1 MSKKVIVC
9 GGDGFCGWPTS
20 LRLANEGHEVM
31 IIDNLLRR
39 KIDKELGTNS
49 VTPIFS
55 LEERIKCWNEI
66 TNSEI
71 KFKIIDIATDY
82 ETLLDTIAEF
92 TPDTIIH
99 FAEQRAAPYSMK
111 SSFHK
116 RLTVNNNINATN
128 NILNAIVE
136 SNQDV
141 HLIHLGTMGVY
152 GYGTIQ
158 AKIPEGYLEVLVK
171 NNEGKYVI
179 EKEILYP
186 ADPGSV
192 YHMTKTQDQLMFYFY
207 NKNDGI
213 RITDLHQGVVW
224 GIQTKETQMHDKLIN
239 RFDYDGDFGTVINR
253 FALQAALNYPLT
265 VNGTGGQ
272 TRAFINI
279 NNTVDCVLI
288 ALNNPPSKSDKVKI
302 YNQMTEC
309 FKIKNLAEL
318 ISKET
323 GVKIDYLDNP
333 RNEIEENELSVDN
346 TGLTKLGLEEFTLD
360 TTLIKEIS
368 LISEKF
374 IERIDLNK
382 IPCKSFWKK
391 Q

>member
-20 LRLANEGHEVM
+20 LRLASEGHEVM

-71 KFKIIDIATDY
+71 KFKIFDIATDY

-128 NILNAIVE
+128 NILNVIVE

-158 AKIPEGYLEVLVK
+158 AKIPEGYLEVLIK

-179 EKEILYP
+179 EKEILLSCRP
-186 ADPGSV
+186 W
-192 YHMTKTQDQLMFYFY
+192 
-207 NKNDGI
+207 I
-213 RITDLHQGVVW
+213 RIS
-224 GIQTKETQMHDKLIN
+224 
-239 RFDYDGDFGTVINR
+239 YDQD
-253 FALQAALNYPLT
+253 
-265 VNGTGGQ
+265 TGP
-272 TRAFINI
+272 TY
-279 NNTVDCVLI
+279 VLF
-288 ALNNPPSKSDKVKI
+288 L
-302 YNQMTEC
+302 
-309 FKIKNLAEL
+309 
-318 ISKET
+318 
-323 GVKIDYLDNP
+323 
-333 RNEIEENELSVDN
+333 
-346 TGLTKLGLEEFTLD
+346 
-360 TTLIKEIS
+360 
-368 LISEKF
+368 
-374 IERIDLNK
+374 
-382 IPCKSFWKK
+382 
-391 Q
+391 

>member
-1 MSKKVIVC
+1 MDFV
-9 GGDGFCGWPTS
+9 GG
-20 LRLANEGHEVM
+20 LRHYALASEGHEVM

-71 KFKIIDIATDY
+71 KFKIFDIATDY
-82 ETLLDTIAEF
+82 KTLLDTIAEF

-128 NILNAIVE
+128 NILNVIVE

-279 NNTVDCVLI
+279 NNTVDCILI
-288 ALNNPPSKSDKVKI
+288 ALNNPPGKSDKVKI

-333 RNEIEENELSVDN
+333 RKEIEENELSVDN
-346 TGLTKLGLEEFTLD
+346 TGLTKLGLEKFTLD

-368 LISEKF
+368 LISENSLR
-374 IERIDLNK
+374 E
-382 IPCKSFWKK
+382 
-391 Q
+391 